1 MFTVKSCVLQGLHD
15 TTLARDGLQR
25 VPLMSGIGAAQ
36 FVNDITETEVAEAAT
51 YMANLHA
58 EVVEHARPTHANE
71 QFQNTIQPLKP
82 LPEVCQAKSVAAMTH
97 CSGGLLGFVVMFW
110 LIFGV
115 LLRVFLTGWH
125 STPAQDIRSLGNH
138 SLQTYTVQL
147 MITST
152 GCSVVCSECVSL
164 KTLSWKPPAY
174 D

>member
-1 MFTVKSCVLQGLHD
+1 VFTVKSCVLQGLHD

-58 EVVEHARPTHANE
+58 EVVEHARPTHTNE

-82 LPEVCQAKSVAAMTH
+82 LPEVCQAKSVAAMTA
-97 CSGGLLGFVVMFW
+97 LLWWVAGFRGHVLAYLWCIVE
-110 LIFGV
+110 GV
-115 LLRVFLTGWH
+115 F
-125 STPAQDIRSLGNH
+125 DIRSLGNH